1 MRSAAVGWWAFSNTF
16 TDSLSRIAKEIGMV
30 DGLSPEIL
38 TMAGGATMGHLFK
51 LMSKAQEA
59 KAAQQKLMLERM
71 RGEQEVADA
80 NRKSAN
86 ASADAAAAR
95 VGVDKW
101 SPWARRVFVLVI
113 LYFGYLLLT
122 AAGSGFDVVVP
133 VEKQVGFNFLGI
145 VDTTKT
151 VTEFVRLPNAV
162 VAFEWIKISILAAG
176 SFYLGKS

>member
-1 MRSAAVGWWAFSNTF
+1 
-16 TDSLSRIAKEIGMV
+16 
-30 DGLSPEIL
+30 
-38 TMAGGATMGHLFK
+38 MGHIFK

-59 KAAQQKLMLERM
+59 RAEQQKLALEAL
-71 RGEQEVADA
+71 RGKQEVAAAD
-80 NRKSAN
+80 RKSATE
-86 ASADAAAAR
+86 SANAAAAR

-101 SPWARRVFVLVI
+101 SPWARRVFVLVM

-133 VEKQVGFNFLGI
+133 VEKEVGFNFLGL